1 MNKEVK
7 HNAAEHQSLDLDNRK
22 MGYYELALYFAAT
35 KAQEDG
41 FQWENFIDNLSYI
54 CDKYAYHI
62 QGNKT
67 SHLGS

>member
-1 MNKEVK
+1 MKKETK
-7 HNAAEHQSLDLDNRK
+7 RNTAEHRSLLDDK
-22 MGYYELALYFAAT
+22 KTGYYELALYFAAT
-35 KAQEDG
+35 KAQEEG

-62 QGNKT
+62 QVNKT